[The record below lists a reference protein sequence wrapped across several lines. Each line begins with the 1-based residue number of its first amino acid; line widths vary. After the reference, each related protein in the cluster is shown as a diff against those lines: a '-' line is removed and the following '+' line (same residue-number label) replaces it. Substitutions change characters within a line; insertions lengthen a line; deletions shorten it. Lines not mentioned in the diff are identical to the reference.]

1 MLIVI
6 DSCNYPSEAKL
17 RQLTKER
24 TNGFLRKFGVDIT
37 IIKKVAKERIIV
49 EHVLEEWKNLI
60 LCII

>member
-1 MLIVI
+1 LLIVI

-49 EHVLEEWKNLI
+49 EHVLEE
-60 LCII
+60 